1 MTADELDRTLRQLR
15 LGGMADS
22 LNARAQQAR
31 AEQLG
36 PIDFLSLL
44 VHDETQRR
52 RDRLLER
59 RMRAA
64 NLRDRTSLDSFNWSF
79 NQTIDRALIFELLTC
94 RFIERH
100 EDVLM
105 LGNAGVGKSRIA
117 QGIAVAAIHG
127 GFSVLYRET
136 HQLFEELVFAE
147 ATDERSDLIAMLTDV
162 PLLIIDDLGMRKL
175 PASAAEDLLEIV
187 MRRYERASTIITSN
201 RPLEDWPKM
210 FSDTPAVTAFLD
222 RLMHHGHFIQIR
234 GKSYRLHES
243 TLAAK
248 GRKANIGEQQI
259 TPP

>member
-1 MTADELDRTLRQLR
+1 MTPDELDRTLRQLR
-15 LGGMADS
+15 LGGMADT

-52 RDRLLER
+52 RNRLLER
-59 RMRAA
+59 RMKAA

-79 NQTIDRALIFELLTC
+79 NPNINRSLIFELLTC
-94 RFIERH
+94 RFIECH
-100 EDVLM
+100 EDVLI

-117 QGIAVAAIHG
+117 QGIAIAAIHG
-127 GFSVLYRET
+127 GFSVLYREA

-147 ATDERSDLIAMLTDV
+147 VSDERSQLVATLAEI

-187 MRRYERASTIITSN
+187 MRRYERASTITSN

-243 TLAAK
+243 SLVARE
-248 GRKANIGEQQI
+248 RKAKTGPQQT

>member
-1 MTADELDRTLRQLR
+1 MTVDELDRTLRQLR
-15 LGGMADS
+15 LGGMADTLS
-22 LNARAQQAR
+22 VRAQQAR

-44 VHDETQRR
+44 VHDEMQRR
-52 RDRLLER
+52 RDRLLDR
-59 RMRAA
+59 RMKAA
-64 NLRDRTSLDSFNWSF
+64 DLRDQTNLDGFNWTF
-79 NQTIDRALIFELLTC
+79 NSNIDRALIFELLTC

-100 EDVLM
+100 EDILI

-117 QGIAVAAIHG
+117 QGIAIAAIHG
-127 GFSVLYRET
+127 GFRALYREA

-147 ATDERSDLIAMLTDV
+147 VTEERSQLVATLSEI

-243 TLAAK
+243 SLAARE
-248 GRKANIGEQQI
+248 RKAKAPPEQTIQ
-259 TPP
+259 P